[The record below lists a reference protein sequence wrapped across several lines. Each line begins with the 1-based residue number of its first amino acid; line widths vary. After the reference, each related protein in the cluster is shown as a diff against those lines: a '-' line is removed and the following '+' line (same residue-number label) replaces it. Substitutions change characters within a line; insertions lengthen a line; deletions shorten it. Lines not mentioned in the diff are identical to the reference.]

1 MEGEGGA
8 ARSCP
13 TPWARPSQDK
23 TEVGLVPCDGEWL
36 RGGRCCG
43 WEAGVGERSRAYS
56 LARGPCLRSQCF
68 SKACG
73 FTTCPQWLHTTR
85 KKSSWPGYRPK
96 MDMSGDKK
104 RTAELHHHRNNSSLR
119 MAPRLRVQ
127 KTHFRTGQSHHVQ
140 HMFNSTGV
148 TGG

>member
-13 TPWARPSQDK
+13 TPWPRPSQVK

-56 LARGPCLRSQCF
+56 LASGPCLRSQCF

-96 MDMSGDKK
+96 MDMSGNKK
-104 RTAELHHHRNNSSLR
+104 RTAQLQHHRNNVSLSDSR
-119 MAPRLRVQ
+119 SRGMVPPSARLQASKYKKPSVA
-127 KTHFRTGQSHHVQ
+127 GESHHL
-140 HMFNSTGV
+140 
-148 TGG
+148 